1 MNKKLL
7 AMFLVVVMAATAVI
21 GGTLA
26 YFTDTA
32 DQTNTFTVGKVDIK
46 LDETKVDGEQG
57 ERTEN
62 DQTFEDKIVPGH
74 VFDKDPMITVKEGS
88 EDSYLFLDITINKYK
103 SLVPV
108 MALDAA
114 NDPDILFTM
123 DDFNSYVINDNNT
136 KFSTKTFLTA
146 MKDHPDV
153 FQPILE
159 KWFTGINPRDW
170 KVEGFFYDVDKND
183 TTKDG
188 NWMTMRLTYTGS
200 GDPIKSE
207 NEKVTFMTQFHM
219 PASVT
224 QEMINNPYTANHF
237 NEGDPF
243 QMNFKAYAIQA
254 DTFNNVEEAFVGMF
268 GDFNKSHWN
277 SFN

>member
-74 VFDKDPMITVKEGS
+74 VFDKDPMITVQPGS
-88 EDSYLFLDITINKYK
+88 EDSYLFLDITINKYE

-114 NDPDILFTM
+114 KDPNIPFSM
-123 DDFNSYVINDNNT
+123 DDFNSYLIKGKFATT
-136 KFSTKTFLTA
+136 KFLTE
-146 MKDHPDV
+146 MDGRHDV
-153 FQPILE
+153 FQPILA
-159 KWFTGINPRDW
+159 KWFTGINPSDW

-183 TTKDG
+183 TTANG
-188 NWMTMRLTYTGS
+188 YWMTMRLTYTGS

-207 NEKVTFMTQFHM
+207 TETVTFMTQFHM

-224 QEMINNPYTANHF
+224 QEMINNPYTTNHF
-237 NEGDPF
+237 NDGNKPF
-243 QMNFKAYAIQA
+243 EMNFKAYAIQA
-254 DTFNNVEEAFVGMF
+254 DTFKDVDEAFVGMF

-277 SFN
+277 PYK